1 MNLPFSLFLA
11 LKYLKP
17 KRTFFSVITVISIIG
32 VMLGVAV
39 LIIVISVMNGFNEM
53 WRDKILSF
61 NAHITVSGY
70 NIIEDPD
77 DLLERISVLE
87 GVTGA
92 APFIQG
98 LVFVQHNDQIFTPI
112 LRGVHPVYEERVSR
126 IPEHIVSGRFSVE
139 YEEEVVIGKDLA
151 RRMGV
156 DAGDRILVYSPQ
168 SFISPEE
175 IRLPEE
181 LVITGVYE
189 LGMWDYDVGYMLS
202 SLVAARDLFA
212 MDFGVHGI
220 QVMTIDPFRAD
231 TVAERISNEL
241 GPYYDARTWMELN
254 RQLFAALR
262 VERNMMF
269 FLLIFITIVA
279 AFGITNTLITITV
292 QKTRE
297 IGLLKSLGFSSG
309 SIMGIFFWQGWIEGA
324 IGTVLG
330 TGLGL
335 LVLRYRNDLM
345 MFLSDRF
352 GWELF
357 PKELYHLAEIPSS
370 TSVIE
375 ILFIALVVLI
385 ICTLAGLVPAYR
397 AASLDPAK
405 ALRYE

>member
-17 KRTFFSVITVISIIG
+17 KRTFISVITVISVLG

-39 LIIVISVMNGFNEM
+39 LIIVISVMSGFNEM

-61 NAHITVSGY
+61 NAHITITGY
-70 NIIEDPD
+70 DVIEDPEE
-77 DLLERISVLE
+77 LLGRIEALE

-98 LVFVQHNDQIFTPI
+98 LAFVQHRDQVFTPL
-112 LRGVHPVYEERVSR
+112 LRGVHPEHELRVSR
-126 IPEHIVSGRFSVE
+126 IPEHIVNGRFSVE
-139 YEEEVVIGKDLA
+139 YEEEVVIGRDLA
-151 RRMGV
+151 RQMGV
-156 DAGDRILVYSPQ
+156 RVGDRILVYSPQ
-168 SFISPEE
+168 SFISPEQL
-175 IRLPEE
+175 RLPEE
-181 LVITGVYE
+181 LVVTGIYE
-189 LGMWDYDVGYMLS
+189 LGMWDFDVGYMLS
-202 SLVAARDLFA
+202 SLVAARDLFG
-212 MDFGVHGI
+212 MEYGVHAI
-220 QVMTIDPFRAD
+220 QVMTVDPFKAD
-231 TVAERISNEL
+231 VIAAQISEIL
-241 GPYYDARTWMELN
+241 GPFYDVRTWMELN

-279 AFGITNTLITITV
+279 AFGITNTLITMTV

-309 SIMGIFFWQGWIEGA
+309 SIMRIFFWQGWIEGV
-324 IGTVLG
+324 IGTLFG
-330 TGLGL
+330 IGFGL
-335 LVLRYRNDLM
+335 LVLRYRNVLM
-345 MFLSDRF
+345 RFLSDRF

-357 PKELYHLAEIPSS
+357 PKELYHLAEIPAR
-370 TSVIE
+370 TSAVE
-375 ILFIALVVLI
+375 VLFIALVVLV

-397 AASLDPAK
+397 AASLDPAR

>member
-17 KRTFFSVITVISIIG
+17 KRTFISVITVISVLG

-39 LIIVISVMNGFNEM
+39 LIIVISVMSGFNEM
-53 WRDKILSF
+53 WREKILSF
-61 NAHITVSGY
+61 NAHITVFRHDG
-70 NIIEDPD
+70 IEDSEA
-77 DLLERISVLE
+77 LLGRIEAVD

-92 APFIQG
+92 APYIQG
-98 LVFVQHNDQIFTPI
+98 LVFVSHRDQVFTPL
-112 LRGVHPVYEERVSR
+112 LRGVHPEHELRVSR
-126 IPEHIVSGRFSVE
+126 IPEHMVSGRFSVE
-139 YEEEVVIGKDLA
+139 YEEEVVIGRDLA
-151 RRMGV
+151 RQMGV
-156 DAGDRILVYSPQ
+156 RVGDEILVYSPQ
-168 SFISPEE
+168 SFMSPEE
-175 IRLPEE
+175 LRLPEE
-181 LVITGVYE
+181 LVVTGIYE
-189 LGMWDYDVGYMLS
+189 LGMWDFDAGYMLS

-212 MDFGVHGI
+212 MDHGVHAI
-220 QVMTIDPFRAD
+220 QVMTDDPFRAD
-231 TVAERISNEL
+231 AVAERISEVL
-241 GPYYDARTWMELN
+241 GPLYEARTWMELN

-279 AFGITNTLITITV
+279 AFGITNTLITMTV

-309 SIMGIFFWQGWIEGA
+309 SIMRIFFWQGWVEGVF
-324 IGTVLG
+324 GTVFG
-330 TGLGL
+330 VGFGL

-345 MFLSDRF
+345 RFLSDRF

-357 PKELYHLAEIPSS
+357 PKELYHLAEIPAR
-370 TSVIE
+370 TSAVE
-375 ILFIALVVLI
+375 ILFIALVVLV

-397 AASLDPAK
+397 AASLDPAR